1 MLKLLYSI
9 AAWVFNYIL
18 EIMAQILRQI
28 VAGPRI
34 KHPETGLDLVYV
46 TDNIIAMSMPAA
58 SGPKLYYRNPL
69 HKVVEFLEKEHGSNW
84 AVWEFRAEGTGYD
97 DSAFHNRVFHSP
109 WPDHHPPPFALI
121 PNIMA
126 SMRNHLKQ
134 SPEKVAVVHCKAG
147 KGRTGTVTCSY
158 LISEEGW
165 SKEDALERFTKKR
178 MRPQF
183 GAGVS
188 IPSQL
193 RYVDYV
199 SRWVS
204 EYSKIY
210 VERSV
215 EIPEVHIWGLRENVK
230 IAILGYVDEGK
241 TIKNFHSFRKDEKLL
256 VDADEEKN
264 SQMVIYKPKNRV
276 VLPTNDVCID
286 LEKRTKAAAGWT
298 FVSALAHCW
307 WNCYFEGGGA
317 GTNSG
322 VFTQEWDKMD
332 GLKGTLKKGIRIFDK
347 IQIVWK
353 VVEDLESHTIG
364 EPAPGEPVPGTHKA
378 SENRGETTQM
388 DPLSNRDLGLRPAN
402 IDDDASSSSG
412 GGLLSASK
420 PGSLTNSME
429 NLVLKD
435 KADAEREYRGGD
447 DDGSEG
453 TDTDSLRPSD
463 SVSVTA
469 AKPGSTSTT
478 GVNRS
483 LARGEDSISS
493 PSTANWTT
501 SDSSIS
507 TTAHHEPMNV
517 NTQQTLP
524 LENGQDDQQ
533 TVQSGHRTHP
543 SNSSVPT
550 ITTTP
555 PPQTQVDQS
564 LQEESTPKQGVIAV
578 RSDPGPST
586 EGPLKEVITGGPD
599 APRVITASTGHGEVL
614 VSTEPE
620 GDAKLGHKVGR
631 LVQADPKEMAN

>member
-1 MLKLLYSI
+1 
-9 AAWVFNYIL
+9 
-18 EIMAQILRQI
+18 MAQILRQI
-28 VAGPRI
+28 VAGPRV

-69 HKVVEFLEKEHGSNW
+69 HKVVEFLDKEHASDW

-97 DSAFHNRVFHSP
+97 DSAFYNRVFHSP

-134 SPEKVAVVHCKAG
+134 SPKKVAVVHCKAG

-165 SKEDALERFTKKR
+165 SKADALERFTKKR

-204 EYSKIY
+204 DYSKIY

-215 EIPEVHIWGLRENVK
+215 EIAEVHIWGLRENVK

-241 TIKNFHSFRKDEKLL
+241 TIKNFHSFTKSEKVL
-256 VDADEEKN
+256 VDADAEKN
-264 SQMVIYKPKNRV
+264 SQMVIYKPKKRV

-286 LEKRTKAAAGWT
+286 LEKRTRAAAGWT

-317 GTNSG
+317 DITSG

-347 IQIVWK
+347 VQIVWK

-364 EPAPGEPVPGTHKA
+364 EPGPGEPVEGTHKA

-402 IDDDASSSSG
+402 MDDDSTVNSV
-412 GGLLSASK
+412 SK
-420 PGSLTNSME
+420 PSSLTNSVE
-429 NLVLKD
+429 NLVMKD
-435 KADAEREYRGGD
+435 KEDAEKEYRGDGD
-447 DDGSEG
+447 ESE
-453 TDTDSLRPSD
+453 TDAESLRPSD

-469 AKPGSTSTT
+469 AKAGSTSTAGT
-478 GVNRS
+478 NRS
-483 LARGEDSISS
+483 IVRGEDSISS

-501 SDSSIS
+501 SDSSTS
-507 TTAHHEPMNV
+507 TTANHEPMNI
-517 NTQQTLP
+517 T
-524 LENGQDDQQ
+524 GQQ
-533 TVQSGHRTHP
+533 TVPPVEIGQDTAGGQQSGHRTQL
-543 SNSSVPT
+543 SDSSIPT

-555 PPQTQVDQS
+555 PPQAA
-564 LQEESTPKQGVIAV
+564 EGESTPKQASIPVRVESENSTEEPPNAVIA
-578 RSDPGPST
+578 
-586 EGPLKEVITGGPD
+586 EGPEGSRI
-599 APRVITASTGHGEVL
+599 ITASTGHGEVL

-620 GDAKLGHKVGR
+620 GDARLGLKVGR

>member
-1 MLKLLYSI
+1 MLGYISAFVSRAI
-9 AAWVFNYIL
+9 TYIL
-18 EIMAQILRQI
+18 ESMAHILRQI

-69 HKVVEFLEKEHGSNW
+69 NKVVEFLDKEHDGDW

-97 DSAFHNRVFHSP
+97 DAAFYNRVFHSP

-134 SPEKVAVVHCKAG
+134 SSKKVAVVHCKAG

-199 SRWVS
+199 AEWASTK
-204 EYSKIY
+204 YNKIY
-210 VERSV
+210 VERSIEV
-215 EIPEVHIWGLRENVK
+215 TEVHVWGLRENVK

-241 TIKNFHSFRKDEKLL
+241 TIKNFHSFTKEEKVL
-256 VDADEEKN
+256 VDADTERN
-264 SQMVIYKPKNRV
+264 SQMVIYKPAKRV
-276 VLPTNDVCID
+276 ILPTNDVCID

-307 WNCYFEGGGA
+307 WNCYFEGEGA
-317 GTNSG
+317 NTTSG
-322 VFTQEWDKMD
+322 VFTQEWEKMD

-353 VVEDLESHTIG
+353 VVEGLESQTIK
-364 EPAPGEPVPGTHKA
+364 EPSLDEPVEGTHKA
-378 SENRGETTQM
+378 SEDRGENSEM
-388 DPLSNRDLGLRPAN
+388 DPLSNRDLGLRPVGK
-402 IDDDASSSSG
+402 DDESAIS
-412 GGLLSASK
+412 LSASN
-420 PGSLTNSME
+420 PGSLTNSVQD
-429 NLVLKD
+429 LVLRD
-435 KADAEREYRGGD
+435 KEDAEREYRGEQSSD
-447 DDGSEG
+447 ENTEEESI
-453 TDTDSLRPSD
+453 RPSESASAVGSGD
-463 SVSVTA
+463 
-469 AKPGSTSTT
+469 STSTI
-478 GVNRS
+478 GANRTAS
-483 LARGEDSISS
+483 RDHEGSIST

-501 SDSSIS
+501 SVSSMD
-507 TTAHHEPMNV
+507 TTNLTNNANEPLDI
-517 NTQQTLP
+517 Q
-524 LENGQDDQQ
+524 
-533 TVQSGHRTHP
+533 RTFSPEEMEPGINQLRTTGTSIP
-543 SNSSVPT
+543 S
-550 ITTTP
+550 ITTTSP
-555 PPQTQVDQS
+555 VASPTDS
-564 LQEESTPKQGVIAV
+564 STPKPLPAV
-578 RSDPGPST
+578 SKTTKARTEPGPTTTAVST
-586 EGPLKEVITGGPD
+586 DDSMSPPKRI
-599 APRVITASTGHGEVL
+599 ITAETGNGEIL
-614 VSTEPE
+614 VSSEPE
-620 GDAKLGHKVGR
+620 RDALLHNRVGKLVHD
-631 LVQADPKEMAN
+631 DPNEMAN

>member
-1 MLKLLYSI
+1 
-9 AAWVFNYIL
+9 
-18 EIMAQILRQI
+18 MAQILRQI

-58 SGPKLYYRNPL
+58 SGAKLYYRNPL
-69 HKVVEFLEKEHGSNW
+69 SKVVEFLEKEHAANW

-134 SPEKVAVVHCKAG
+134 GPEKVAVVHCKAG

-165 SKEDALERFTKKR
+165 RKEDALERFTKKR

-199 SRWVS
+199 ARWVS
-204 EYSKIY
+204 EFSKIY

-215 EIPEVHIWGLRENVK
+215 EIMEVHIWGLRENVK

-241 TIKNFHSFRKDEKLL
+241 TIKNFHSFTKGEKVL
-256 VDADEEKN
+256 VDADEENN

-286 LEKRTKAAAGWT
+286 LEKRTRAAAGWT

-307 WNCYFEGGGA
+307 FNCYFEGSGP
-317 GTNSG
+317 TTTSG
-322 VFTQEWDKMD
+322 VFTQDWEKMD

-364 EPAPGEPVPGTHKA
+364 EPGPGEPVTGTHKA
-378 SENRGETTQM
+378 MENRGETEQM
-388 DPLSNRDLGLRPAN
+388 DPLSNRDLGLVP
-402 IDDDASSSSG
+402 IDKDDDTSSS
-412 GGLLSASK
+412 GGLLSASR

-429 NLVLKD
+429 NLVMKD
-435 KADAEREYRGGD
+435 KEDAEREYRGD
-447 DDGSEG
+447 ESE
-453 TDTDSLRPSD
+453 TDTESLRPSD
-463 SVSVTA
+463 SVSITA
-469 AKPGSTSTT
+469 AKPGSASTAGT
-478 GVNRS
+478 NRS
-483 LARGEDSISS
+483 LTRSGEDSIYS

-501 SDSSIS
+501 SDSSTS
-507 TTAHHEPMNV
+507 TTTNHEPA
-517 NTQQTLP
+517 NTDLQQTP
-524 LENGQDDQQ
+524 TENGQGIQRS
-533 TVQSGHRTHP
+533 THKNHP
-543 SNSSVPT
+543 STSTVPT

-555 PPQTQVDQS
+555 PPQPS
-564 LQEESTPKQGVIAV
+564 QERNPPKQTVIVAH
-578 RSDPGPST
+578 SDPGPSAEST
-586 EGPLKEVITGGPD
+586 IEEAITQKPEGPS
-599 APRVITASTGHGEVL
+599 RVITASTGNGEVL

-620 GDAKLGHKVGR
+620 GDAKLGLKVGR
-631 LVQADPKEMAN
+631 LVQAEPKEMAS

>member
-1 MLKLLYSI
+1 
-9 AAWVFNYIL
+9 
-18 EIMAQILRQI
+18 MAQILRQI

-69 HKVVEFLEKEHGSNW
+69 HKVVEFLEKEHGSDW

-97 DSAFHNRVFHSP
+97 DSAFHGRVFHSP

-134 SPEKVAVVHCKAG
+134 SPKNVAVVHCKAG

-204 EYSKIY
+204 EFSKIY

-215 EIPEVHIWGLRENVK
+215 EITEVHIWGLRDNVK

-241 TIKNFHSFRKDEKLL
+241 TIKNFHSFTKDEKVL
-256 VDADEEKN
+256 VDADAEKN
-264 SQMVIYKPKNRV
+264 SQTVIYKPKSRV

-317 GTNSG
+317 STDSG
-322 VFTQEWDKMD
+322 VFTQEWEKMD

-353 VVEDLESHTIG
+353 VAEGQESHTIG
-364 EPAPGEPVPGTHKA
+364 EPGPGEPVEGTHKA
-378 SENRGETTQM
+378 TEICGESQI
-388 DPLSNRDLGLRPAN
+388 DPLSGRDLGLRPAN
-402 IDDDASSSSG
+402 IDDDTSTSASSSA
-412 GGLLSASK
+412 GLLAASK
-420 PGSLTNSME
+420 PASLTSSME

-435 KADAEREYRGGD
+435 KEDAEREYRGDGD
-447 DDGSEG
+447 GGSE
-453 TDTDSLRPSD
+453 TDTESLRPSD
-463 SVSVTA
+463 SVSV
-469 AKPGSTSTT
+469 AKQGSTSTVGT
-478 GVNRS
+478 NRS
-483 LARGEDSISS
+483 LGRSGEDSISS
-493 PSTANWTT
+493 PSTTNWTT
-501 SDSSIS
+501 SDSSNG
-507 TTAHHEPMNV
+507 TTGLGNYEATN
-517 NTQQTLP
+517 NT
-524 LENGQDDQQ
+524 
-533 TVQSGHRTHP
+533 TVQQSQPSGETGPGHRTHP

-555 PPQTQVDQS
+555 PSQPTQ
-564 LQEESTPKQGVIAV
+564 EGEGEGESTPKKGAIAANPDSAPSTKDTTKDANTGSSGTPGVITT
-578 RSDPGPST
+578 ST
-586 EGPLKEVITGGPD
+586 D
-599 APRVITASTGHGEVL
+599 HGEVL
-614 VSTEPE
+614 VCTEPE
-620 GDAKLGHKVGR
+620 GDAQLDHKVGR
-631 LVQADPKEMAN
+631 LVQDNPKEMAS

>member
-1 MLKLLYSI
+1 
-9 AAWVFNYIL
+9 
-18 EIMAQILRQI
+18 MAQILRQI

-58 SGPKLYYRNPL
+58 SGAKFYYRNPL
-69 HKVVEFLEKEHGSNW
+69 NKVVEFLDKEHEGHW

-97 DSAFHNRVFHSP
+97 DAAFHNRVFHSP

-134 SPEKVAVVHCKAG
+134 DKKNVAVVHCKAG

-199 SRWVS
+199 AQWTSPK
-204 EYSKIY
+204 YNKIY

-215 EIPEVHIWGLRENVK
+215 EITEVHVWALRENVK
-230 IAILGYVDEGK
+230 LAILGYVDEGK
-241 TIKNFHSFRKDEKLL
+241 TIKNFHSFTKDEKVL
-256 VDADEEKN
+256 VDADESKN

-298 FVSALAHCW
+298 FISALAHCW

-317 GTNSG
+317 ETTSG

-332 GLKGTLKKGIRIFDK
+332 GLRGTLKKGIRIFDK
-347 IQIVWK
+347 IQIIWK
-353 VVEDLESHTIG
+353 VVEDLESRTIK
-364 EPAPGEPVPGTHKA
+364 EPSPNEPVEGTQKA
-378 SENRGETTQM
+378 SEDRGENPEM
-388 DPLSNRDLGLRPAN
+388 DPLIQRDLGLRPVN
-402 IDDDASSSSG
+402 PGDDA
-412 GGLLSASK
+412 ASIDGSNSK
-420 PGSLTNSME
+420 APSLTNSVKD
-429 NLVLKD
+429 LVLKD
-435 KADAEREYRGGD
+435 KEDAEREHRGD
-447 DDGSEG
+447 ESDTESE
-453 TDTDSLRPSD
+453 SIRPSESA
-463 SVSVTA
+463 SV
-469 AKPGSTSTT
+469 KGLEGESTSTAGT
-478 GVNRS
+478 SRS
-483 LARGEDSISS
+483 PSKTIDSLSS

-501 SDSSIS
+501 SGSSAS
-507 TTAHHEPMNV
+507 TTIADHNEPLDI
-517 NTQQTLP
+517 QQTLSP
-524 LENGQDDQQ
+524 VEIEPSASGQTISHQK
-533 TVQSGHRTHP
+533 T
-543 SNSSVPT
+543 NSSASSIIPE

-555 PPQTQVDQS
+555 PPKDTPEAD
-564 LQEESTPKQGVIAV
+564 TPKALPPILKSVSEPTNA
-578 RSDPGPST
+578 PGTPH
-586 EGPLKEVITGGPD
+586 I
-599 APRVITASTGHGEVL
+599 ITASTGSGEAL

-620 GDAKLGHKVGR
+620 GDAKLRTKVGR
-631 LVQADPKEMAN
+631 LVHAHPNDMAN

>member
-1 MLKLLYSI
+1 
-9 AAWVFNYIL
+9 
-18 EIMAQILRQI
+18 MAQILRQI
-28 VAGPRI
+28 VAGPRV

-69 HKVVEFLEKEHGSNW
+69 HKVVEFLEKEHGDNW

-134 SPEKVAVVHCKAG
+134 GDEKVAVVHCKAG

-204 EYSKIY
+204 THNKIY

-215 EIPEVHIWGLRENVK
+215 EITEVHIWGLRENVK

-241 TIKNFHSFRKDEKLL
+241 TIKNFHSFTKSERIL

-264 SQMVIYKPKNRV
+264 SQMVIYKPKTRV

-307 WNCYFEGGGA
+307 WNCYFEGAGA
-317 GTNSG
+317 TTTSG
-322 VFTQEWDKMD
+322 VFTQEWEKMD

-353 VVEDLESHTIG
+353 VVPDQTPHTIG
-364 EPAPGEPVPGTHKA
+364 EPAPGEPVEGTHKA
-378 SENRGETTQM
+378 LPNRAETEQI
-388 DPLSNRDLGLRPAN
+388 DPLSNRDLGLRPIN
-402 IDDDASSSSG
+402 PDDDST
-412 GGLLSASK
+412 SASK
-420 PGSLTNSME
+420 APSLTNSME

-435 KADAEREYRGGD
+435 KEAAEREYRGD
-447 DDGSEG
+447 ESE

-463 SVSVTA
+463 SVSVA
-469 AKPGSTSTT
+469 AKPT
-478 GVNRS
+478 GTKI
-483 LARGEDSISS
+483 RGEDSISS
-493 PSTANWTT
+493 PSTTNWTT
-501 SDSSIS
+501 SGSS
-507 TTAHHEPMNV
+507 TTTNPEAAN
-517 NTQQTLP
+517 NL
-524 LENGQDDQQ
+524 
-533 TVQSGHRTHP
+533 
-543 SNSSVPT
+543 PT

-555 PPQTQVDQS
+555 PPQTP
-564 LQEESTPKQGVIAV
+564 QEEKTPKQTIPIPIIPTDVV
-578 RSDPGPST
+578 PT
-586 EGPLKEVITGGPD
+586 EDQPKI
-599 APRVITASTGHGEVL
+599 ITASTGHGEVL
-614 VSTEPE
+614 ISTEPE
-620 GDAKLGHKVGR
+620 GDAKLGLKVGK